1 MVNTNKIIEQHTAG
15 PIAIAFDYQFYLF
28 MYLALGLK
36 HGQRIGF
43 EVKDD
48 IHIDL
53 EDGLTILIQAKHTIQ
68 KTASGDIQNLTT
80 LDTDLWKTLSN
91 WADFIKADK
100 AKSDFLNRH
109 SFILVTNKGENNNDF
124 IDTLSLFKTNNDID
138 IALHSIKELEK
149 KTHDNILVKY
159 IKNVASLGKRKLI
172 LFLSKLTIETN
183 TDGIVE
189 KIKNRIFEKYY
200 QENIVEPIFESLSAN
215 LNLAKYLDIK
225 EGQRFELSCE
235 EFIKRFGKCFKV
247 ASEIKPLPK
256 RDLDVFFPDD
266 IENQIFIK
274 QLVDIGEVQKGSND
288 IIKFTTQ
295 MLKFL
300 NNFTYWSEEE
310 NFILLTDVDEFKKNS
325 IEIWGNEFRAKY
337 RQIERQIN
345 SGTSINELENDI
357 KNLGTDLVDYVR
369 KQDLSIQGF
378 SPLGI
383 EFSNGHYYALSDR
396 LEIGWHFDW
405 KNIYTKE

>member
-68 KTASGDIQNLTT
+68 KTASGYIQNLTT

-138 IALHSIKELEK
+138 IVLQSIKELEK
-149 KTHDNILVKY
+149 KTQDNILVKY
-159 IKNVASLGKRKLI
+159 IKNVASLGKRKLL

-183 TDGIVE
+183 TDGIIE
-189 KIKNRIFEKYY
+189 KIKNRIFEKNY
-200 QENIVEPIFESLSAN
+200 QENLVDPIFESLSSN

-225 EGQRFELSCE
+225 DGQKFELTCG
-235 EFIKRFGKCFKV
+235 EFIKRFGRCFKV

-266 IENQIFIK
+266 LENQIFIK

-310 NFILLTDVDEFKKNS
+310 NFILLTDIDEFKKNS
-325 IEIWGNEFRAKY
+325 IEIWWTEFRAKY
-337 RQIERQIN
+337 RHIERQKN
-345 SGTSINELENDI
+345 SGASIHELEDDI
-357 KNLGTDLVDYVR
+357 KNLGIDLVDYIR

-383 EFSNGHYYALSDR
+383 EFSNGHYYALSDN
-396 LEIGWHFDW
+396 LEIGWHYDW
-405 KNIYTKE
+405 KNKYTKE